1 MSRADAP
8 RTILTFLL
16 GVGIGAAAALLLAPT
31 SGEELRDDLVERMS
45 DGVDQIRR
53 TGKDLSN
60 RTRKAADLVK
70 DQVHDAIDVAE
81 KAFVQAKKA

>member
-16 GVGIGAAAALLLAPT
+16 GVGVGAATALLVAPK
-31 SGEELRDDLVERMS
+31 SGQELRDDLVEGLN

-53 TGKDLSN
+53 TGKELRK

-70 DQVHDAIDVAE
+70 DQVHDAVDVAE